1 MPRPRKEKTNVSMH
15 TIIIA
20 ADLTDEGLR
29 LLTSADDLSVEVV
42 APSAPGLREKIKRA
56 HAVISREDVPL
67 DADLIAS
74 AKDLRVIGR
83 LGASVSGIDLD
94 AATSRGIIVTNTP
107 GANAIAA
114 AEHTLTLMLALSR
127 RLISAHISLKEG
139 FWLLDRK
146 AKQGTQLYGKTLG
159 VVGYGRVG
167 RLVAGYA
174 LALGMNV
181 IAHDPYVGESQRDDE
196 RVQLATLRELVAQ
209 SDIVTLHAPPTRET
223 KGMFNDTLIRQMK
236 PGAML
241 INAAHG
247 SLLDDR
253 ALAEA
258 IRGGR
263 LAGAAVDVYPEE
275 PPYNSPLIGM
285 EQVIHTPHIG
295 DNTVEAAQGVSILIA
310 TQVIDALRGDDY
322 RNVVNLP
329 FMPGMDY
336 EQIHPSL
343 KLAEHIG
350 ALQTALARSPI
361 RKVAV
366 EYRGEEMSGLVKPLT
381 VALLRGLL
389 APALGEKVNYINAPV
404 LAQERSI
411 TVTQA
416 KGLKTGD
423 YTNLVSCEV
432 TWESGSTVVM
442 AGTLLDGREPHI
454 VQMDQYRMN
463 FVPEGYLLFM
473 GSYDQPG
480 VIGKVG
486 TFMAE
491 NGVNIAS
498 WQTGRAEP
506 GGNTL
511 TVMTLDAPID
521 EALLEAL
528 RGKEFVR
535 HAVQIKL

>member
-1 MPRPRKEKTNVSMH
+1 MTRFS
-15 TIIIA
+15 IIVA
-20 ADLTDEGLR
+20 TDLTDEGLR
-29 LLTSADDLSVEVV
+29 ILSDAEDATVEIV
-42 APSAPGLREKIKRA
+42 APSSPTLREKIKSA
-56 HAVISREDVPL
+56 QAIISREDVSI

-74 AKDLRVIGR
+74 ARDLRVIGR

-94 AATSRGIIVTNTP
+94 AATSRGIIVTHTP

-114 AEHTLTLMLALSR
+114 AEHTLALMLALSR
-127 RLISAHISLKEG
+127 RLVTAHNSLRDG

-146 AKQGTQLYGKTLG
+146 AKQGVQLKSRTLG
-159 VVGYGRVG
+159 IVGYGRVG
-167 RLVAGYA
+167 RLVAGYC
-174 LALGMNV
+174 LALGMEV
-181 IAHDPYVGESQRDDE
+181 LAYDPYVGESQRADE
-196 RVQLATLRELVAQ
+196 RVTLVGLRELVARA
-209 SDIVTLHAPPTRET
+209 DIVSLHAPPTRET
-223 KGMFNDTLIRQMK
+223 RGLFGSALIGQMK

-247 SLLDDR
+247 SLVDDHT
-253 ALAEA
+253 LAEA
-258 IRGGR
+258 IREGR
-263 LAGAAVDVYPEE
+263 LAGAAVDVFPEE

-295 DNTVEAAQGVSILIA
+295 DNTHEAVQGVSILIA
-310 TQVIDALRGDDY
+310 TQVLDALRGDDY

-336 EQIHPSL
+336 EQLYPHL
-343 KLAEHIG
+343 KLAESIG
-350 ALQTALARSPI
+350 ALQAALARSPI

-366 EYRGEEMSGLVKPLT
+366 EYRGDEMGGMVKPLT

-411 TVTQA
+411 QVTQA

-423 YTNLVSCEV
+423 YSNLVSCEV

-442 AGTLLDGREPHI
+442 AGALLDHREPHI

-463 FVPEGYLLFM
+463 FIPEGVLLFM

-480 VIGKVG
+480 VIGRVG

-521 EALLEAL
+521 DALLDAL
-528 RGKEFVR
+528 RAQEFVR
-535 HAVQIKL
+535 HAVQIRL

>member
-1 MPRPRKEKTNVSMH
+1 MMSIH

-20 ADLTDEGLR
+20 ADLTDEALR
-29 LLTSADDLSVEVV
+29 LLNAADDMTVEVV
-42 APSAPGLREKIKRA
+42 SPSAPSLREKIKRA

-74 AKDLRVIGR
+74 AKNLRVIGR

-94 AATSRGIIVTNTP
+94 AATAHGIIVTNTP
-107 GANAIAA
+107 GANAVAA
-114 AEHTLTLMLALSR
+114 AELTLTLMLALSR
-127 RLISAHISLKEG
+127 RLISAHTSLREG

-146 AKQGTQLYGKTLG
+146 AKQGTQLGGKTLG

-181 IAHDPYVGESQRDDE
+181 VAYDPYVGESQRDDE
-196 RVQLATLRELVAQ
+196 RVSLVTLRELVAG

-223 KGMFNDTLIRQMK
+223 RGMLGEALIGQMK

-247 SLLDDR
+247 SLVDDR

-258 IRGGR
+258 IRAGR

-295 DNTVEAAQGVSILIA
+295 DNTVEAAQGVSLLIA
-310 TQVIDALRGDDY
+310 TQVVDALRGDDY

-329 FMPGMDY
+329 FIPGMDY

-404 LAQERSI
+404 LAQERNI

-423 YTNLVSCEV
+423 YSNLVSCEV

-442 AGTLLDGREPHI
+442 AGTLLDAREPHI

-528 RGKEFVR
+528 RSKEFVR
-535 HAVQIKL
+535 HAVQIRL